1 MKKLFTLLAL
11 VLSSVVIIAI
21 WNTSNTSSDLVQRP
35 ASQTVQTLKL
45 PTVDSSD
52 KLYALITEAQ
62 KNGSVTRGIATGMY
76 GGAKSQALSADS
88 SISKNAVSDYSQT
101 NIQVQGVDEADIVK
115 NDGSY
120 VYQVNGQKV
129 LIIQAQPAENLKVVN
144 RLSFEQGFIPRD
156 LYVADNKL
164 VVIGGTNSFRKP
176 QSALPQ
182 PSLGGAVAD
191 IAIAPGSGAVCAMVY
206 DLSDKS
212 NPKQLRRV
220 ELAGNYLTS
229 RKIGSTLYLIANKYA
244 DIYRIM
250 NHQPENPEYKDSV
263 LGDKPLT
270 IDYTKISY
278 FPDSVEGNYLL
289 IGALDL
295 NSTKEMQVSS
305 YLGGGQNI
313 YSSPTNLYVAVTQ
326 YEKLKPAPQEN
337 SSKALILPE
346 VHTAVYRFNL
356 EQGEAKLSTKGDIP
370 GTILNQYSMD
380 EAEGYFRIA
389 TTNDDRQANTVVPKN
404 NLYILDSAL
413 KMTGKL
419 ENLAPGERIYSA
431 RFIGNRGYLVTFK
444 TVDPLFVVDL
454 ANPKEPKVLGSLKIP
469 GFSTYLHP
477 YSETELIGFGQ
488 DTTEVKDS
496 KGNVRA
502 RVGGIKLSLFD
513 VSDVSNPREK
523 FREVIGD
530 QGTYSDLLH
539 NPKALLF
546 SKEKNIMAF
555 PVSVAERPKQS
566 TKKAEQIGI
575 PFQGA
580 YVYSIDPVKG
590 FVLKGRVT
598 HLTEQDYRNKT
609 NNWDSYVNLLIE
621 RAMYIGD
628 TLYTLSKEQIKA
640 NELASLKELKS
651 ISLK

>member
-1 MKKLFTLLAL
+1 MKKLLTLLAI

-21 WNTSNTSSDLVQRP
+21 WNTSTNISDLVQTP
-35 ASQTVQTLKL
+35 ADQTEQVLKL
-45 PTVDSSD
+45 PTVDSVD
-52 KLYALITEAQ
+52 KLNALITEAQ
-62 KNGSVTRGIATGMY
+62 NNGSVTRGLVTGMY
-76 GGAKSQALSADS
+76 GGAQNQALSADS
-88 SISKNAVSDYSQT
+88 SISKSAASDYSQT
-101 NIQVQGVDEADIVK
+101 NIQVQGVDEADLVK
-115 NDGSY
+115 SDGSY
-120 VYQVNGQKV
+120 IYQVNGQNV
-129 LIIQAQPAENLKVVN
+129 LIIQAQPAENLKVMS
-144 RLSFEQGFIPRD
+144 RLSFEQEFFPRD
-156 LYVADNKL
+156 LYVTDNKL
-164 VVIGGTNSFRKP
+164 VVIGSANSFKKP
-176 QSALPQ
+176 QTALPQ
-182 PSLGGAVAD
+182 PSLGGAVSDMAF
-191 IAIAPGSGAVCAMVY
+191 APGSGAACAIVF

-220 ELAGNYLTS
+220 ELTGNYLTS

-250 NHQPENPEYKDSV
+250 NQQPENPEYKDSI
-263 LGDKPLT
+263 LGDKPLN

-278 FPDSVEGNYLL
+278 FPDSVEANYLL

-305 YLGGGQNI
+305 YLGAGHNV
-313 YSSPTNLYVAVTQ
+313 YSSVTNLYVAVTE
-326 YEKLKPAPQEN
+326 YEKLKPVPQGD
-337 SSKALILPE
+337 SSKALILPSK
-346 VHTAVYRFNL
+346 VNTSVYRFNL
-356 EQGEAKLSTKGDIP
+356 EQGQVKLSAKGDVP

-389 TTNDDRQANTVVPKN
+389 TTNNDLQANSVVSNN

-413 KMTGKL
+413 KLTGKL

-496 KGNVRA
+496 KGNIRPK
-502 RVGGIKLSLFD
+502 VGGIKLSLFD

-530 QGTYSDLLH
+530 QGTYSDLLY

-555 PVSVAERPKQS
+555 PVSVTERPKQS
-566 TKKAEQIGI
+566 KAGQIGNI
-575 PFQGA
+575 SFQGA
-580 YVYSIDPVKG
+580 YVYSLDQAKG

-609 NNWDSYVNLLIE
+609 KNWNSFTNHSIE

-640 NELASLKELKS
+640 NELASLKELKT
-651 ISLK
+651 IDLK